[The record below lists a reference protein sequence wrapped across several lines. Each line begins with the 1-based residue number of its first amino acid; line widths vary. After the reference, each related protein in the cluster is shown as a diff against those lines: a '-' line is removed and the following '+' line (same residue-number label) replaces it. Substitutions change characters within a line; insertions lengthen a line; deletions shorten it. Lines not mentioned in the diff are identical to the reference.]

1 MGIVTTVCAR
11 TISKE
16 REKERKIL
24 SSTLGRR
31 GIDLEISNW
40 DIVMLSFFAR
50 IFLLAFLLLFLGGAG
65 DALLFGW
72 LAR

>member
-1 MGIVTTVCAR
+1 MATVF
-11 TISKE
+11 
-16 REKERKIL
+16 
-24 SSTLGRR
+24 
-31 GIDLEISNW
+31 NW

-50 IFLLAFLLLFLGGAG
+50 IFLLAFLLFFLGGAG

>member
-1 MGIVTTVCAR
+1 MTVCAR
-11 TISKE
+11 TTISKE
-16 REKERKIL
+16 RKKERKLL

-31 GIDLEISNW
+31 GIDLEIFNW

-50 IFLLAFLLLFLGGAG
+50 IFLLAFLLFFLGGAG